1 MTPEEKKARAAL
13 ENIPVANY
21 ASVEVFL
28 DVAVRII
35 ARAIREAVAEQLERD
50 CAAICPGCA
59 GSWAPATPD
68 ANGRLF
74 HASTGANKPVFCKA
88 AAIRAQAKQGMNK
101 ETI

>member
-21 ASVEVFL
+21 ATVKVFL

-35 ARAIREAVAEQLERD
+35 ARAIREAVAEEREA
-50 CAAICPGCA
+50 CAQIALSKSVTRDIKNAIQVMQYNT
-59 GSWAPATPD
+59 S
-68 ANGRLF
+68 
-74 HASTGANKPVFCKA
+74 A
-88 AAIRAQAKQGMNK
+88 AAWDMACATIANLIRAQAKQGMNK